1 MKNELIKKDS
11 NLMEVIE
18 KYPEVVP
25 ILLGYGLHC
34 VSCTFSRF
42 DTLETGAKLHG
53 FSDDEVEMILKD
65 VNAIAG
71 SKNENENV

>member
-1 MKNELIKKDS
+1 MQSELIKKDS

-18 KYPEVVP
+18 KYPEIVP

-34 VSCTFSRF
+34 VSCSFSKF

-53 FSDDEVEMILKD
+53 FSNEEVKMILRD
-65 VNAIAG
+65 VNTIANN
-71 SKNENENV
+71 SKQNE